1 MGNLIDRFVASSL
14 ALGFALSLVSGQSW
28 AAPRIRDLGTL
39 GGNTAFARDINEAGQ
54 IVGDSAVRSGATH
67 AFLFTPWVGRM
78 VDLGT
83 LGGSTSIARAISD
96 RGLIT
101 GSSSIAGDSGTA
113 AFIWEMGRMRS
124 LPSLPGEPISEG
136 VDVND
141 SGVVVGQSGGVAVAW
156 RNGTVQRLGTL
167 GGGSS
172 FASGINSSGVII
184 GNAPTPDGQF
194 HGWVFKNGVMTDLGT
209 FGGVSSSADGI
220 NSSGDIVGRYQ
231 PGIGQGPHA
240 YVLRQGVFKDLG
252 VLDSF
257 SGANAVSNSGLI
269 VGEGGGDSFLHAVLW
284 DNSGRLSDL
293 GTLPGSTFS
302 SASSVN
308 SGGTIVGVS
317 LKDAGF
323 RAVVWQ

>member
-1 MGNLIDRFVASSL
+1 MASSL

-54 IVGDSAVRSGATH
+54 IVGDSEVRGGATH

-101 GSSSIAGDSGTA
+101 VSSTISGTA
-113 AFIWEMGRMRS
+113 AFIWESGRMR
-124 LPSLPGEPISEG
+124 
-136 VDVND
+136 
-141 SGVVVGQSGGVAVAW
+141 A
-156 RNGTVQRLGTL
+156 
-167 GGGSS
+167 
-172 FASGINSSGVII
+172 
-184 GNAPTPDGQF
+184 
-194 HGWVFKNGVMTDLGT
+194 
-209 FGGVSSSADGI
+209 
-220 NSSGDIVGRYQ
+220 
-231 PGIGQGPHA
+231 
-240 YVLRQGVFKDLG
+240 
-252 VLDSF
+252 
-257 SGANAVSNSGLI
+257 
-269 VGEGGGDSFLHAVLW
+269 
-284 DNSGRLSDL
+284 
-293 GTLPGSTFS
+293 
-302 SASSVN
+302 